1 MHFDAPTLALAWLS
15 VAQASGSDST
25 LPTLDRTVAIEQHE
39 GGIRL
44 VATDRYVLLTAWV
57 PSIDGDADEPRVE
70 EAPERTVITQD
81 SDARGRG
88 LLAYVIR
95 LAKLGRDEEVPYG
108 DLLIDLEFDV
118 RLPVGVNAD
127 QPLEG
132 LEPTYAVLT
141 VPDVERVYLPI
152 IVSDYPDWRP
162 LLHDFRA
169 ESTDRIGLPLER
181 LYRLGA
187 LRRWNAGPLRWTFGG
202 EASVAR
208 VALDSYS
215 ERDPS
220 IQGLVMPSR
229 WVLEGEAPTETT
241 SDDVEL
247 PEDEDTEAPHVFVHD
262 PDDPH
267 DRSCL
272 RCGGARDELR
282 EEGGPALHVEDLTVS
297 VEGTGP
303 LAEALRTGGVATVAD
318 LDRIREARELL
329 RQAAELVVS
338 TQFGS
343 ASMIQRKLRVGFGK
357 ATALIDEL
365 EANGIVG
372 PRDGSKARDV
382 LVTPDQLDEV
392 LAQLGVSG

>member
-15 VAQASGSDST
+15 VAQASGTDANV
-25 LPTLDRTVAIEQHE
+25 PTLDRTVAIEEHA
-39 GGIRL
+39 GGVRL
-44 VATDRYVLLTAWV
+44 VATDRFVLLTAWV
-57 PSIDGDADEPRVE
+57 PSLTGDDDEPRIE
-70 EAPERTVITQD
+70 EAPDRTVVTQD
-81 SDARGRG
+81 SDARGKG
-88 LLAYVIR
+88 LLGYMVK

-108 DLLIDLEFDV
+108 DLTLELEFDV
-118 RLPVGVNAD
+118 RLPVGMNAD

-162 LLHDFRA
+162 LLDDFRA

-181 LYRLGA
+181 LYRLGG

-220 IQGLVMPSR
+220 IQGLVMPAR
-229 WVLEGEAPTETT
+229 WTLPGEAPTDTT
-241 SDDVEL
+241 AEDVEL
-247 PEDEDTEAPHVFVHD
+247 PEDDDQLPDGCVGEHD
-262 PDDPH
+262 PTRATCDNAPA
-267 DRSCL
+267 
-272 RCGGARDELR
+272 GARANLR
-282 EEGGPALHVEDLTVS
+282 AVPDDFGRDA
-297 VEGTGP
+297 
-303 LAEALRTGGVATVAD
+303 
-318 LDRIREARELL
+318 EARELL
-329 RQAAELVVS
+329 RQAVELVVS

-357 ATALIDEL
+357 AAALMDVL
-365 EANGIVG
+365 EANGVVG
-372 PRDGSKARDV
+372 PSDGSKARDV
-382 LVTPDQLDEV
+382 LARPDELDAV

>member
-15 VAQASGSDST
+15 VAQASGTDANV
-25 LPTLDRTVAIEQHE
+25 PTLDRTVAIEEHAN
-39 GGIRL
+39 GVRL
-44 VATDRYVLLTAWV
+44 VATDRFILLTAWV
-57 PSIDGDADEPRVE
+57 PSLSGDDDEPRVE
-70 EAPERTVITQD
+70 EAPDRTVVTQD
-81 SDARGRG
+81 SDARGKG
-88 LLAYVIR
+88 LLGYMVK

-108 DLLIDLEFDV
+108 DLTLELEFDV
-118 RLPVGVNAD
+118 RLPVGMNAD

-181 LYRLGA
+181 LYRLGG

-208 VALDSYS
+208 VALESYG

-220 IQGLVMPSR
+220 IQGLVMPAR
-229 WVLEGEAPTETT
+229 WLLPGETAPDAATVE
-241 SDDVEL
+241 DVEL
-247 PEDEDTEAPHVFVHD
+247 PEDDDED
-262 PDDPH
+262 
-267 DRSCL
+267 
-272 RCGGARDELR
+272 
-282 EEGGPALHVEDLTVS
+282 PA
-297 VEGTGP
+297 
-303 LAEALRTGGVATVAD
+303 ATVT
-318 LDRIREARELL
+318 RIGEDRELL
-329 RQAAELVVS
+329 RQAVELVVS

-343 ASMIQRKLRVGFGK
+343 ASMIQRKLRVGFAK
-357 ATALIDEL
+357 ATRLMDEL
-365 EANGIVG
+365 EANGVVG
-372 PRDGSKARDV
+372 PADGSKARDV
-382 LVTPDQLDEV
+382 LARPDELDAV

>member
-57 PSIDGDADEPRVE
+57 PAIDGDSDEPRVE
-70 EAPERTVITQD
+70 EAPTRTVITQD

-108 DLLIDLEFDV
+108 DLLVDLEFDV

-208 VALDSYS
+208 VSLDSYS

-220 IQGLVMPSR
+220 VQGLVMPSR
-229 WVLEGEAPTETT
+229 WVLEGEAPAEET

-247 PEDEDTEAPHVFVHD
+247 PEDDEDP
-262 PDDPH
+262 
-267 DRSCL
+267 
-272 RCGGARDELR
+272 
-282 EEGGPALHVEDLTVS
+282 
-297 VEGTGP
+297 
-303 LAEALRTGGVATVAD
+303 VATVT
-318 LDRIREARELL
+318 RIGEDRELL
-329 RQAAELVVS
+329 RQAVELVVS

-343 ASMIQRKLRVGFGK
+343 ASMVQRKLRVGFVK

-365 EANGIVG
+365 EANGVVG

>member
-15 VAQASGSDST
+15 VAQASGTDANV
-25 LPTLDRTVAIEQHE
+25 PTLDRTVAIEEHAN
-39 GGIRL
+39 GVRL
-44 VATDRYVLLTAWV
+44 VATDRFILLTAWV
-57 PSIDGDADEPRVE
+57 PSLSGDDDEPRVE
-70 EAPERTVITQD
+70 EAPDRTVVTQD
-81 SDARGRG
+81 SDARGKG
-88 LLAYVIR
+88 LLGYMVK

-108 DLLIDLEFDV
+108 DLTLELEFDV
-118 RLPVGVNAD
+118 RLPVGMNAD

-181 LYRLGA
+181 LYRLGG

-208 VALDSYS
+208 VALESYG

-220 IQGLVMPSR
+220 VQGLVMPAR
-229 WVLEGEAPTETT
+229 WLLPGETAPDAPSAE
-241 SDDVEL
+241 DVEL
-247 PEDEDTEAPHVFVHD
+247 PEDEDPEAPHVFVHD
-262 PDDPH
+262 PDD

-272 RCGGARDELR
+272 RCGGGRDELR
-282 EEGGPALHVEDLTVS
+282 TEGGPALHVDDLTVS
-297 VEGTGP
+297 VEGTGQ
-303 LAEALRTGGVATVAD
+303 LAEAIRTGGV
-318 LDRIREARELL
+318 REARELL
-329 RQAAELVVS
+329 RQAIEHVVS

-343 ASMIQRKLRVGFGK
+343 VSMIQRKLRIGFGK
-357 ATALIDEL
+357 AAALMDEL
-365 EANGIVG
+365 EANGVVG
-372 PRDGSKARDV
+372 PSEGSKARDV
-382 LVTPDQLDEV
+382 LVTPDQLGEV